1 MAATPLTT
9 DLYQLTMM
17 VGYFAQGRHERT
29 AASFE
34 LFVRRLPPNRNYLIA
49 AGIAS
54 LVEYLEQLRFSDEEI
69 AWLRR
74 SEALANVPSAF
85 FDYLRTFRFTGDV
98 WAIPEGTPVFPH
110 EPFVRVTAPI
120 AQAQLI
126 ETAALAFITF
136 QTTVA
141 SKASRVVTAAAGRPI
156 MEFGARRAHGLEA
169 ALFAARSAYLAGAA
183 GTSFVEAGRR
193 FGIPLSGTMA
203 HSWIMSAESE
213 EQAFADYCRL
223 FGDRSTLLLDTYDTL
238 RAARLVVTSGLKP
251 AAVRL
256 DSGDLVTISRQV
268 RGILDAGGLSETRIL
283 ASGDLDERS
292 IADLLGAGAPID
304 GFGVG
309 TRLVTSEDAPAL
321 GGVYKLVEIEDLG
334 IRRLVVK
341 RSENKATWP
350 GRKQVWRT
358 KPAGR
363 AVRDVVSFADEPDIP
378 DAVPLLRK
386 TMQHGGV
393 IESDDSL
400 EAARRRCAALLTE
413 LPENVRSL
421 ENSALYPVEPSSAV
435 AAATPRSRAG

>member
-1 MAATPLTT
+1 MMA
-9 DLYQLTMM
+9 
-17 VGYFAQGRHERT
+17 GYFVQGRHERT
-29 AASFE
+29 VASFE
-34 LFVRRLPPNRNYLIA
+34 LFVRRLPPDRNYLIA
-49 AGIAS
+49 AGVAS
-54 LVEYLEQLRFSDEEI
+54 LVEYLEQLRFSDEEV

-74 SEALANVPSAF
+74 SEGLANLPSAF

-120 AQAQLI
+120 PQAQII

-183 GTSFVEAGRR
+183 ATSFVEAGRR

-238 RAARLVVTSGLKP
+238 RATRLVVTSGLKP

-256 DSGDLVTISRQV
+256 DSGDLAALSRQV
-268 RGILDAGGLSETRIL
+268 REILDAGGLTETRIL

-321 GGVYKLVEIEDLG
+321 GGVYKLVEIEDRG

-341 RSENKATWP
+341 TSEGKATWP

-358 KPAGR
+358 KRDGQAIG
-363 AVRDVVSFADEPDIP
+363 DVVSFADEPDVQ

-386 TMQHGGV
+386 TMQDGRV
-393 IESDDSL
+393 VEADDSL
-400 EAARRRCAALLTE
+400 EDARSRRSVLLAE

-421 ENSALYPVEPSSAV
+421 EANVPYPVKPSSAV
-435 AAATPRSRAG
+435 ALATPRNRTE